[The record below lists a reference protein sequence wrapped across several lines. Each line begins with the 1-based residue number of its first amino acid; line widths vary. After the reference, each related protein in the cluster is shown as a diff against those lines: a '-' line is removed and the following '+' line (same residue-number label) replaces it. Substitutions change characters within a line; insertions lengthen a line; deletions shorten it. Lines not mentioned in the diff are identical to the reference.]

1 MSSPTLLPS
10 FFALAGIVC
19 GAAHAAPVP
28 PLGHAEVQ
36 LRAVNHRSIDLP
48 ADSRAGL
55 AAALTGEDFLLT
67 DSDGAWR
74 SRAEFLNRLRQQ
86 PPSEDLAHE
95 DVRVRLFGR
104 VALVHGVVGV
114 ARANGVT
121 VRVRYTDVHIWAGA
135 AWRLVSVQNTPLTN
149 ASAVRPRTGVAPAA
163 APWQGKDPS
172 GDDLAVLRA
181 LNEHYVDA
189 FREADVAWYD
199 AHLAPDYVVV
209 SGDGSMQDRAAALVD
224 FAKPSFATSLKSF
237 PVDKVSIRRFD
248 DVALIHAENAYELKD
263 GRRGVS
269 RYTDIWHKRG
279 THWRCV
285 AAHITVLEAPSTR
298 F

>member
-10 FFALAGIVC
+10 FFALAGMVC
-19 GAAHAAPVP
+19 GAAHSAPVP
-28 PLGHAEVQ
+28 LPGHAEAQ

-48 ADSRAGL
+48 TDAHAVLAD
-55 AAALTGEDFLLT
+55 ALTGQDFLLT
-67 DSDGAWR
+67 NSDGAWR

-86 PPSEDLAHE
+86 SPSVASAHE
-95 DVRVRLFGR
+95 DVRVRLLGR

-114 ARANGVT
+114 ARANGIT
-121 VRVRYTDVHIWAGA
+121 IRVRYTDVHVWAGTS
-135 AWRLVSVQNTPLTN
+135 WRLVSVQNTPLEN
-149 ASAVRPRTGVAPAA
+149 AGAVRPRTGVAPAA
-163 APWQGKDPS
+163 APWQGQDPS
-172 GDDLAVLRA
+172 GDDLGELRA
-181 LNEHYVDA
+181 LNERYVQA

-224 FAKPSFATSLKSF
+224 FAKPTFATSIKSF

-263 GRRGVS
+263 GRRGIN

-279 THWRCV
+279 TQWRCV
-285 AAHITVLEAPSTR
+285 SAHITVLEAPSHR